1 MYEICPCYARAEG
14 IRHHLKSSGNP
25 KIITENINFTK
36 SGQVL
41 KDIINVHFFAVTS
54 ILLFW
59 RGASQLILN
68 LLKKLTLKSLSFR
81 EGACMG
87 HVSTFLSCNIHAG
100 YIDHHAN
107 YIRKGPPTGNI
118 RIT

>member
-1 MYEICPCYARAEG
+1 MAKC
-14 IRHHLKSSGNP
+14 LK
-25 KIITENINFTK
+25 ILQMFIF
-36 SGQVL
+36 
-41 KDIINVHFFAVTS
+41 FFAVTS
-54 ILLFW
+54 ILLCW

-81 EGACMG
+81 DREGACMG
-87 HVSTFLSCNIHAG
+87 HVSTFLSCNIHAD

-107 YIRKGPPTGNI
+107 DIRKGPPTGNI